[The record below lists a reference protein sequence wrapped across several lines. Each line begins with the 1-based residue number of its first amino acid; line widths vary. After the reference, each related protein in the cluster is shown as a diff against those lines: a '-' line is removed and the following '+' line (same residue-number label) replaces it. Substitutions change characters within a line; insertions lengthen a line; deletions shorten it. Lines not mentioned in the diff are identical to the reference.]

1 MRNQAMRGDFT
12 KYGMLQQYRTGLDS
26 EPVRSIVQTAVSSAL
41 NAQRDAY
48 TTVAMTATT
57 CSTWAEQDTSRVC
70 ASHVRIRAR
79 PRAVIAL

>member
-1 MRNQAMRGDFT
+1 MRNQAIRGDFT

-48 TTVAMTATT
+48 DDSGNDSDDM
-57 CSTWAEQDTSRVC
+57 
-70 ASHVRIRAR
+70 
-79 PRAVIAL
+79 PNMG